1 MTEQRRH
8 HRIPIRLGVTCIPGD
23 GEPFE
28 GAVKDISVG
37 GMFIHAERKPTF
49 GSLVTLVLEGVVA
62 RQLRLPAVVRWSDKD
77 GFGVQFGLLGA
88 YATHAIVD
96 LVKKSSS

>member
-1 MTEQRRH
+1 M
-8 HRIPIRLGVTCIPGD
+8 TCIPSE
-23 GEPFE
+23 GESFQ
-28 GAVKDISVG
+28 GAVRDISVG
-37 GMFIHAERKPTF
+37 GMFIHAEKQPTF
-49 GSLVTLVLEGVVA
+49 ASSVTLVLTGVVA
-62 RQLRLPAVVRWSDKD
+62 RELRLPAVVRWSDKH

>member
-8 HRIPIRLGVTCIPGD
+8 HRIPIRLAVTCIPAD
-23 GEPFE
+23 AEPFE

-37 GMFIHAERKPTF
+37 GMFIEAERQPTF
-49 GSLVTLVLEGVVA
+49 ASTVTLVLKGVVA
-62 RQLRLPAVVRWSDKD
+62 RELRLPAVVRWSDKY